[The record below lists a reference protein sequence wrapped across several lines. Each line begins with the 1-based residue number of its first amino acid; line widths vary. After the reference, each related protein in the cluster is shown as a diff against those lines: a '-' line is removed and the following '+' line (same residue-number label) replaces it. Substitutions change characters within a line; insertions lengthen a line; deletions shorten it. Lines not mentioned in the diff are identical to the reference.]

1 MNIKELVRHDK
12 GFVALPIKNI
22 KRFQVATI
30 AATRLGDRCW
40 LCGVRDEIIYLA
52 AYVDAGFATRVKDKK
67 VVLWGDFFF
76 LKNVVAGRILFLGHR
91 VFFVGGAPYTNRMMP
106 CGCRY
111 LFALF
116 HHADA
121 RHIEHTD
128 FSVGDVFKDLPQTAV
143 RLNVVIVVLPQF

>member
-1 MNIKELVRHDK
+1 MIKH
-12 GFVALPIKNI
+12 I
-22 KRFQVATI
+22 KRFKVSAI
-30 AATRLGDRCW
+30 AASGLGYVGGHC
-40 LCGVRDEIIYLA
+40 CVRDEVIHMA
-52 AYVDAGFATRVKDKK
+52 AYVDAGFATAVKDEK
-67 VVLWGDFFF
+67 VVLRRDFFV
-76 LKNVVAGRILFLGHR
+76 LKNVGAGRILFLGHR
-91 VFFVGGAPYTNRMMP
+91 VFFVCGTPHTNRMMP